1 MLDAL
6 ISYGELDLSSFDF
19 LVDNYLGLAT
29 DTLYGRDLYRL
40 DNLPEIKGA
49 IQFVV
54 VSRTSN
60 LEIKDLISRK
70 FPTSNV
76 FFFGSLLNK

>member
-1 MLDAL
+1 L
-6 ISYGELDLSSFDF
+6 ISYGHLDLSSFHF

-29 DTLYGRDLYRL
+29 KVLYGRDLYRL
-40 DNLPEIKGA
+40 DNLPEIKGG

-60 LEIKDLISRK
+60 LEIANLISNK
-70 FPTSNV
+70 FPTASI
-76 FFFGSLLNK
+76 FFFASLLNR